1 MTSTKVTRSFVL
13 RTATIQRQAMTL
25 RNVRGAL
32 VLYSTKIRRCR
43 ALANSCLLLAGSA
56 HLRGQWQS

>member
-32 VLYSTKIRRCR
+32 VLCSTEIRRCR
-43 ALANSCLLLAGSA
+43 ANSYFLLAGSA
-56 HLRGQWQS
+56 DLRGQWQS